1 MAIRE
6 AIFNGGET
14 IDKTKTTLH
23 QDRTGEEESHD
34 KDDNRKVSVKLPTLI
49 IPNLGNFQEEE
60 NIFRVGEHPILRVIP
75 STNNEEQDSLQRIQI
90 QPPSINISQQG
101 NNALS
106 PSQLKINS
114 ESKRGQGLET
124 AAHNENLE
132 GWTLVTRRKK
142 RSTPQASPHRRN
154 QQSYM
159 HIHATKL
166 RQQQKCFKCLMKGHI
181 QAACRNPRRC
191 LHCNLTGHIVR
202 HCPSM
207 PGGSSRVS
215 QGSNIPFKERSV
227 PTKETHIHNRH
238 SQKHPHNPPHHQKSQ
253 RKNMEAPRNW
263 LTMAMNEPGE
273 LWQERPHHLN
283 VYLAPRAE
291 LSPANL
297 FLERSA
303 FVFAGPGRSD
313 PYLKQ
318 RIVNC
323 MGRQFHCDASEFGV
337 FIIDEDFGDLLII
350 FPTADMA
357 ATAIE
362 QGSFYLGNNIEIAL
376 HPYSPDLQLAFDPM
390 GGRARIRLYGV
401 PLNHWNRLDMA
412 TLVAGFGYPL
422 RVAPYFTNGNYQYLT
437 MLVACKKA
445 EEVPFFLKL
454 KVNPY
459 KTNIRVEM
467 EGWLSNQRP
476 PPPNYGNDTTDRR
489 YRGRN
494 RQRDNT
500 SGTRDNSPRRS
511 PPARRNRDQERNRG
525 QRNDGNR
532 SSAGSNRTRA
542 AHDWIVDLKRKLIET
557 GLLTGEVQTQQGG
570 MQGPALLQ
578 SQQDLN
584 GSSALEIFGG
594 GDTTMTNKSGT
605 GFKYRF
611 TKTTIS
617 DGNQFI
623 SGTMAVASH
632 EFLPTG
638 ELKFMCFEKGKLTEK
653 LNSAEYFQETEMG
666 YNIIYGNGVSGP
678 KRASLQLIE
687 EGQASGFGL
696 EQGQSS
702 NALANSLD
710 VPILQV
716 LQNQGA
722 DENQGPPPGFDF
734 PTYAANSQ
742 QELAVN
748 EPPVQQGAGTQQELN
763 ATIQQ
768 VRKSA
773 RLTEKYSGGRVRYN
787 SGKRKYKRGNAKF
800 KPVRLEYQNSLEP
813 LDKEQA
819 VKVIEMAG
827 VRLFGKID
835 EEVEK
840 IVFK

>member
-1 MAIRE
+1 MAIKE
-6 AIFNGGET
+6 AILNGGET
-14 IDKTKTTLH
+14 INKTATTIP
-23 QDRTGEEESHD
+23 QDRTGEDELHD
-34 KDDNRKVSVKLPTLI
+34 KDNTRTISVKIPTLI
-49 IPNLGNFQEEE
+49 LPNLGNFQEEE
-60 NIFRVGEHPILRVIP
+60 NVFRVGDHPILRIVPPI
-75 STNNEEQDSLQRIQI
+75 NNEEQDSLQRIPN
-90 QPPSINISQQG
+90 QPPNINISQQDK
-101 NNALS
+101 NALP
-106 PSQLKINS
+106 PSQEEITS
-114 ESKRGQGLET
+114 ENKKGQGLET

-142 RSTPQASPHRRN
+142 RSTPQASVHRRN

-159 HIHATKL
+159 QIHATKL

-202 HCPSM
+202 RCPSM
-207 PGGSSRVS
+207 PEGSSRVS
-215 QGSNIPFKERSV
+215 QGRNNSYKERSV
-227 PTKETHIHNRH
+227 PTKEAHFHNRR
-238 SQKHPHNPPHHQKSQ
+238 SQQHFQNPPHHQNLN

-318 RIVNC
+318 RIVSC

-337 FIIDEDFGDLLII
+337 FVIDEDFGDLLII

-357 ATAIE
+357 ATAID
-362 QGSFYLGNNIEIAL
+362 QPSFYIGNNIEIAL

-459 KTNIRVEM
+459 STNIRVEL

-476 PPPNYGNDTTDRR
+476 PPPNHGNDTTDRR
-489 YRGRN
+489 DRGRSM
-494 RQRDNT
+494 QRDNN
-500 SGTRDNSPRRS
+500 SGTRDHSPRRS
-511 PPARRNRDQERNRG
+511 PMERRNRDQERNRG
-525 QRNDGNR
+525 QRNEGNR

-542 AHDWIVDLKRKLIET
+542 AQDWIFDLKRKLVES
-557 GLLTGEVQTQQGG
+557 GLLTGELQTQQGG
-570 MQGPALLQ
+570 MQGPTLLE
-578 SQQDLN
+578 SQTVVN
-584 GSSALEIFGG
+584 GNPTLALERD
-594 GDTTMTNKSGT
+594 GDATMANRSGT

-611 TKTTIS
+611 TRTTIS

-623 SGTMAVASH
+623 TGTMAVTSH
-632 EFLPTG
+632 AFLPTG
-638 ELKFMCFEKGKLTEK
+638 ELKFMCFEKGMLTEN
-653 LNSAEYFQETEMG
+653 LNSAEYIKETEMG
-666 YNIIYGNGVSGP
+666 YNLVYGDGVSGP

-687 EGQASGFGL
+687 EGQTSGFGI
-696 EQGQSS
+696 EQGQNS
-702 NALANSLD
+702 NLLASTLD
-710 VPILQV
+710 VPTLQV
-716 LQNQGA
+716 LENQGA

-742 QELAVN
+742 QEQVVN
-748 EPPVQQGAGTQQELN
+748 ETLVQQGVGIQQELN
-763 ATIQQ
+763 TTTQQ
-768 VRKSA
+768 ARKSA
-773 RLTEKYSGGRVRYN
+773 RLTEKYSGGRVRYDA
-787 SGKRKYKRGNAKF
+787 GKRKYKRGNAKF
-800 KPVRLEYQNSLEP
+800 KPVRLEYQDSLKP

-819 VKVIEMAG
+819 EKVIKMAG
-827 VRLFGKID
+827 VQISGKID